1 MKKNYYRNS
10 LKLSMAIF
18 CCVALPSFLLSSL
31 SYGQT
36 PTDIRAAFR
45 GNASGSSTTRVRPSQ
60 ETADA
65 DRALSATSDQPTV
78 APSRPN
84 SYKARNYELD
94 LNEVEIGDLPDGW
107 RAASDNIAVSMF
119 GDSPAIKLARKG
131 ITEVDLD
138 GLFEQ
143 SGSFIFSFTA
153 GVSELYQQHE
163 LQVILVDEKGLEL
176 TTSISFRGQ
185 NARSKFDDAKEFETQ
200 NSSKEKRTFVIIR
213 KDAQKGNF
221 NFKEEGFDSEIVA
234 VRKPE
239 FGTLVSAR
247 IIMSDPEIAI
257 SNLRVAAQKSSSV
270 LARQDTK
277 QRYVLELEE
286 ADFGDWPDEWS
297 GSNGMLI
304 SNLGNMKVLR
314 PNSDERT
321 FQEAKYAKLAIKGNF
336 TLSYTIVTNDLYQ
349 QHEVNVIITDNQG
362 KQITLPVQLRGQ
374 YVTYGLQ
381 QKTNQGNSA
390 PHMVASFN
398 LARSGNSFTLVMTGE
413 YTNKATLNT
422 AFGELKSITFQAN
435 SSNVGLSA
443 LKVIKLID

>member
-1 MKKNYYRNS
+1 
-10 LKLSMAIF
+10 
-18 CCVALPSFLLSSL
+18 
-31 SYGQT
+31 
-36 PTDIRAAFR
+36 
-45 GNASGSSTTRVRPSQ
+45 
-60 ETADA
+60 
-65 DRALSATSDQPTV
+65 
-78 APSRPN
+78 
-84 SYKARNYELD
+84 
-94 LNEVEIGDLPDGW
+94 
-107 RAASDNIAVSMF
+107 
-119 GDSPAIKLARKG
+119 
-131 ITEVDLD
+131 LD

-143 SGSFIFSFTA
+143 SGSFSFSFTA
-153 GVSELYQQHE
+153 GVSDNYQHD
-163 LQVILVDEKGLEL
+163 LQVVLVDEKGLEL
-176 TTSISFRGQ
+176 MVSIRFIGRYAQ
-185 NARSKFDDAKEFETQ
+185 SKFDDAKEFATQ

-270 LARQDTK
+270 LARQDTN
-277 QRYVLELEE
+277 QRYVLDLEE

-297 GSNGMLI
+297 GSDGMLI
-304 SNLGNMKVLR
+304 ANLGNMKVLR

-336 TLSYTIVTNDLYQ
+336 TLSYTIVTNDSY

-362 KQITLPVQLRGQ
+362 KQITLPVQLNGQ

-422 AFGELKSITFQAN
+422 PFGELKSITFQAN

-443 LKVIKLID
+443 LKVIKLVD